1 MKKRGR
7 KTSESGKCHKE
18 NAAGEV
24 IVMGGSAVGVREDS
38 RGGGRDIQ
46 AKTFIYGV
54 GSSFVAVSQPA
65 ECPACA

>member
-1 MKKRGR
+1 MKK
-7 KTSESGKCHKE
+7 EAGKLQRVE
-18 NAAGEV
+18 NAIKRMKRVEV

-38 RGGGRDIQ
+38 RGGGRHIQ